1 MWSETRLPNEIIQI
15 ICNQLSEETLTAG
28 TVGDNE
34 MKPETR
40 ISSISWIPEGHWITG
55 FIMHYVS
62 LHNKLN
68 YHYDL
73 SGGISKNQLQYSE
86 YGPGHHYTWHN
97 DEQSAETLLTEPL
110 RKLSFSLQL
119 SHPDEYEGG
128 ELQFLSGTE
137 MYTAPKTQGTLITF
151 KSNTQHRVRP
161 IKSGLRK
168 SIVGWITGPAWK

>member
-15 ICNQLSEETLTAG
+15 ICNQLSEETL
-28 TVGDNE
+28 
-34 MKPETR
+34 KP
-40 ISSISWIPEGHWITG
+40 SIAKTDASDSKIRNSLITWIPTSHWITG
-55 FIMHYVS
+55 FIMHYVN

-68 YHYDL
+68 YQYDL
-73 SGGISKNQLQYSE
+73 SGGISNNELQYSE

-97 DEQSAETLLTEPL
+97 DEQSAEALLTQPL

-119 SHPDEYEGG
+119 SDPSEYEGG
-128 ELQFLSGTE
+128 ELQFLSGKD
-137 MYTAPKTQGTLITF
+137 MYTAPKSQGTLITF
-151 KSNTQHRVRP
+151 KSSTLHRVRP